1 MLSVLPYGVAELDK
15 AVTIIGRVQVRISAG
30 TPSMVTDDFP
40 VFPQVSMANSW
51 TVPKILGHYFK
62 FRYSPQIP

>member
-1 MLSVLPYGVAELDK
+1 
-15 AVTIIGRVQVRISAG
+15 
-30 TPSMVTDDFP
+30 MVTDDFP
-40 VFPQVSMANSW
+40 VFPQVSMANSG